1 MQRAGIALEP
11 KMTPMRVRSAP
22 PQRDEGVSSILLEPE
37 SDELA
42 DMEDHLESQHGKG
55 TGTHSTEFVR
65 EWREGERRE
74 TWVEGGGA
82 FVDRFACGTGQF
94 QVPSPRLAL
103 RGSPDDPISS
113 IMTRKVVCARPE
125 MDASLLRA
133 RLIERGVSGAPVV
146 DDWGRVL
153 GVASK
158 TDLVEHEVTSESGH
172 KTVADIM
179 MPMVFTLPPDAPIGQ
194 AAALMAYEGVHR
206 VVVVDRKGCLVGLV
220 STLDIARWL
229 GWCARY
235 PVGHEP

>member
-1 MQRAGIALEP
+1 
-11 KMTPMRVRSAP
+11 MRERSAHP
-22 PQRDEGVSSILLEPE
+22 QQRDEVSGAWLDGELDDREHRVDTE
-37 SDELA
+37 SGDVRA
-42 DMEDHLESQHGKG
+42 EDSTDARGAFAERFAAG
-55 TGTHSTEFVR
+55 TGTYE
-65 EWREGERRE
+65 
-74 TWVEGGGA
+74 
-82 FVDRFACGTGQF
+82 
-94 QVPSPRLAL
+94 VPRSRLTL
-103 RGSPDDPISS
+103 RGSPDDPISD

-158 TDLVEHEVTSESGH
+158 TDLIEHEVTSERGC

-179 MPMVFTLPPDAPIGQ
+179 MPVVFTLPADAPIGQ

-206 VVVVDRKGCLVGLV
+206 IVVVDEKGCVIGVV
-220 STLDIARWL
+220 SSLDIARWL

-235 PVGHEP
+235 PVGREP